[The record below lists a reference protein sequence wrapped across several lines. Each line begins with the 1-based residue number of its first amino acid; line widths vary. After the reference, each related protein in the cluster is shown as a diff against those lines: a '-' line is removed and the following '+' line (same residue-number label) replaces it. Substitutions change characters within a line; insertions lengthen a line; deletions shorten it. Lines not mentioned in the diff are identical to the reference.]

1 MYFSVDAEEYE
12 ALALDTVLVVVD
24 TPSTF
29 CPKSQMDGTIRMP
42 LGTTLVMT
50 RHNLSVPLRRRSV
63 EDSPTITPKI
73 PLCTTHRC
81 VTLSHVET
89 SLSVR

>member
-12 ALALDTVLVVVD
+12 ALALDTILVVVD

-42 LGTTLVMT
+42 LGTTLAHDASQPQCASEAKVG
-50 RHNLSVPLRRRSV
+50 
-63 EDSPTITPKI
+63 
-73 PLCTTHRC
+73 
-81 VTLSHVET
+81 
-89 SLSVR
+89 